1 MNNQLNYLTEYP
13 FQYLSNLL
21 EGIKKEPEEII
32 GLHIG
37 EPKGKAPEEAL
48 KVIFNN
54 FHTFS

>member
-21 EGIKKEPEEII
+21 KEIKKEPEEIM

-37 EPKGKAPEEAL
+37 EPLQEL
-48 KVIFNN
+48 CL
-54 FHTFS
+54 